1 MTFSRA
7 IVYFAREACVSLV
20 RSWKISL
27 LAIATIAVSLFLG
40 GVFLLVSG
48 NLRHLVETWQSE
60 SKVVIYLE
68 TGTET
73 TASERLTQRL
83 GDASWTLSVE
93 AITADAAHHRFR
105 QAFPSLSDLL
115 EGWDEDPL
123 PASLEVQVD
132 WQKIGDRQRRRAR
145 GAQTEFEAWLDDLR
159 RESAVSMV
167 DDDRDW
173 LSQLE
178 AVVYALE
185 ALGLVLGSI
194 LLVTA
199 VFTISSVIRLTAY
212 LYRDEIAVMRLVGAT
227 EFFIR
232 GPFYM
237 EGLLQGFAGGAAAT
251 AALAGG
257 HALLIARWADATL
270 SLLAAEL
277 LAPGGLRALIGLG
290 GFAGLVGAI
299 TSLRRED
306 LGQTAETP
314 EWEEE

>member
-1 MTFSRA
+1 MTFRQA
-7 IVYFAREACVSLV
+7 IVYFGREACVSLV

-48 NLRHLVETWQSE
+48 NLRQLVETWRSE

-68 TGTET
+68 TDVE
-73 TASERLTQRL
+73 AAESERLAQRL
-83 GDASWTLSVE
+83 EDASWTLAVE
-93 AITADAAHHRFR
+93 AVSAETAHRRFR

-132 WQKIGDRQRRRAR
+132 WRQTGGR
-145 GAQTEFEAWLDDLR
+145 QQLEAWLEDLR
-159 RESAVSMV
+159 RDNAVSMV

-178 AVVYALE
+178 AVVYALQ
-185 ALGLVLGSI
+185 ALGLVLGAI
-194 LLVTA
+194 LLATA

-237 EGLLQGFAGGAAAT
+237 EGLLQGLAGGAGAI
-251 AALAGG
+251 AALAAG
-257 HALLIARWADATL
+257 HGLVLGRWADATL
-270 SLLAAEL
+270 SLLAAKFLTPGEL
-277 LAPGGLRALIGLG
+277 LALFGLG
-290 GFAGLVGAI
+290 GIAGLVGAV

-306 LGQTAETP
+306 LGQTAETH
-314 EWEEE
+314 

>member
-1 MTFSRA
+1 MTFLQA
-7 IVYFAREACVSLV
+7 IVYFLREAGLSLV

-48 NLRHLVETWQSE
+48 NLRQLVKVWQSE
-60 SKVVIYLE
+60 SKIVIYLQAE
-68 TGTET
+68 AGHDD
-73 TASERLTQRL
+73 AQRL
-83 GDASWTLSVE
+83 ASDLEGAPWTLGAE
-93 AITADAAHHRFR
+93 ALTTEAAQDRFR
-105 QAFPSLSDLL
+105 RAFPSLSDLL
-115 EGWDEDPL
+115 QGWDEDPL
-123 PASLEVQVD
+123 PASIEVRVD
-132 WQKIGDRQRRRAR
+132 WQKIGDRRVLDR
-145 GAQTEFEAWLDDLR
+145 WLDDLR
-159 RESAVSMV
+159 QEDAVATI

-178 AVVYALE
+178 AVIYALE

-194 LLVTA
+194 LLATA

-237 EGLLQGFAGGAAAT
+237 EGLLQGLAGGLIAAV
-251 AALAGG
+251 ALAGA
-257 HALLIARWADATL
+257 HAFAAERWAETAL
-270 SLLAAEL
+270 SLLMTEFLAPGEL
-277 LAPGGLRALIGLG
+277 LALVGGGGLAGLIG
-290 GFAGLVGAI
+290 AV
-299 TSLRRED
+299 TSLRRES

-314 EWEEE
+314 EWEEG